1 MLALPGSVYLY
12 QGEELGLPE
21 VHDLPFEVL
30 EDPVWVRSGNSLK
43 GRDGCRV
50 PIPWTIAGP
59 SCGFSD
65 DGSWL
70 PQPND
75 WGVRSVEAQDGADQ
89 STLELYKAALAIR
102 RRELDGDDSLAWA
115 DLGDEVV
122 AFRRGSRVDVVV
134 NFGSEP
140 IAIPEGMV
148 LLTSGDLVDGLLPGD
163 SAVWLR
169 PAAVM

>member
-1 MLALPGSVYLY
+1 
-12 QGEELGLPE
+12 
-21 VHDLPFEVL
+21 
-30 EDPVWVRSGNSLK
+30 
-43 GRDGCRV
+43 
-50 PIPWTIAGP
+50 
-59 SCGFSD
+59 
-65 DGSWL
+65 
-70 PQPND
+70 
-75 WGVRSVEAQDGADQ
+75 VRSVEAQDGADQ